1 MIFDIFSACNRSRGL
16 EPSLLLQRVG
26 GGEVTDSNREAMA
39 GLAREGPVTRRGVGE
54 VVADHIRSL
63 VFFGELRDGER
74 VPQREIA
81 EALGVS
87 SVPVREA
94 LAALQREGVVTIEPN
109 RGAFV
114 NGLDADVVIEQFYL
128 FGRIYGRATRVA
140 TERGDPD
147 VIAALS
153 DLAERIQ
160 AERDLDALLD
170 LSIRFQNL
178 IVEKGGSKRLRAI
191 FTPLSRLVP
200 GNFYVTIP
208 GSAEVARRGV
218 SEMAQAIA
226 SGQPDAAE
234 QACWRLIDEIGELVA
249 RRFRERDRERP

>member
-1 MIFDIFSACNRSRGL
+1 MR
-16 EPSLLLQRVG
+16 PSQKTRAIRTG
-26 GGEVTDSNREAMA
+26 RAAKPS
-39 GLAREGPVTRRGVGE
+39 TRRGKASSAVGNRVAKLDPIGLDTRVARGSVGE
-54 VVADHIRSL
+54 VVADHIRQL

-114 NGLDADVVIEQFYL
+114 NGLDADVVTEQFYV
-128 FGRIYGRATRVA
+128 FGRIYGLAARITAERAGAPLV
-140 TERGDPD
+140 
-147 VIAALS
+147 AALAK
-153 DLAERIQ
+153 LAERIRS
-160 AERDLDALLD
+160 ERDLDALLGA
-170 LSIRFQNL
+170 SIQFQML
-178 IVEKGGSKRLRAI
+178 IVQHGGSKRLRAL

-200 GNFYVTIP
+200 GNFFVTIP
-208 GSAEVARRGV
+208 GSAEAARRGV
-218 SEMAQAIA
+218 AEVAAAIA
-226 SGQPDAAE
+226 SGRPKAAE

-249 RRFRERDRERP
+249 ARFRNRKRT